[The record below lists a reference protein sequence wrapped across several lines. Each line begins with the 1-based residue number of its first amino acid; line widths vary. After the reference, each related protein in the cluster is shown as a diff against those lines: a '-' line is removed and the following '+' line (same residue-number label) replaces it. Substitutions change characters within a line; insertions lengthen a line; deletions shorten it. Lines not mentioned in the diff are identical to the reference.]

1 MVALAGETS
10 TEAYLPEVAVEHE
23 VATARR
29 TSQYAAGKLIET
41 SRALATTFPGFAAA
55 LRAGEVSEAHCA
67 VLVERTRVVT
77 DPAVLA
83 EIERRTLGKATRLTP
98 GQFAGEVAKAIALLD
113 RDAAGRLR
121 RARESRRVWVRQLE
135 DGMGYFAMTHEWP
148 VVEAIMAEVRADG
161 RALQLAPRAAA
172 AAADAADAAV
182 TATPARPG
190 PRRPTSTRGRSV
202 ARRRGARTGGH
213 RRDLGR
219 QRCEDDATAD
229 ACRADAFAARVLGRR
244 NEDGSLTW
252 DRSEVDVVVN
262 LVIDLDTLR
271 GEADRIALLDGQPV
285 PGEIGREVARFGSW
299 WRRLVTDPV
308 DGHLIDFGRTQ
319 YLPEK
324 LRRFV
329 FARDGGCR
337 TPYCGVHAESRLQL
351 DHAEEWPRRGEQRRQ
366 HRRALHHLP
375 PAQDRRL
382 RRHHRLATRT
392 APTPGAPRGARP
404 STSHPD
410 PVLDDPDPPPA
421 EPAPPPLD
429 PPPF

>member
-1 MVALAGETS
+1 M
-10 TEAYLPEVAVEHE
+10 
-23 VATARR
+23 
-29 TSQYAAGKLIET
+29 
-41 SRALATTFPGFAAA
+41 
-55 LRAGEVSEAHCA
+55 
-67 VLVERTRVVT
+67 LVERTRVVT

-83 EIERRTLGKATRLTP
+83 EIERRVLGKATRLTP
-98 GQFAGEVAKAIALLD
+98 GQFGGEVAKAIALLD

-148 VVEAIMAEVRADG
+148 VVEAMMAEVRADG
-161 RALQLAPRAAA
+161 RALQLHRRAAA
-172 AAADAADAAV
+172 ADTAGDAADVAA
-182 TATPARPG
+182 A
-190 PRRPTSTRGRSV
+190 
-202 ARRRGARTGGH
+202 GGV
-213 RRDLGR
+213 DD
-219 QRCEDDATAD
+219 EDDATAD
-229 ACRADAFAARVLGRR
+229 ACRADAFAARVLGQHH
-244 NEDGSLTW
+244 EDGSLTW
-252 DRSEVDVVVN
+252 DRPEVDVVVN

-351 DHAEEWPRRGEQRRQ
+351 DHAEEWPVGESSAANTGAHCVTCHQLKT
-366 HRRALHHLP
+366 AGY
-375 PAQDRRL
+375 ADITDSN
-382 RRHHRLATRT
+382 ADGSYTWRT
-392 APTPGAPRGARP
+392 AWGQTIHVPPR
-404 STSHPD
+404 

-421 EPAPPPLD
+421 EPAPPPPD